1 MGNWTLKKLI
11 KKVQCGSKQILI
23 FDGATVMKKAVDC
36 LFIGHNE
43 MDFQEYEKTIRK
55 MGIDSGAYRDLNL
68 NFFRYENQVY
78 STAEI
83 YNVLR
88 SGCNVGN
95 QSFQPLNMGETFS
108 AAIAYLGTFLNRRG
122 FTFDYINS
130 FQDRKPQLAE
140 KLTQLKILTIA
151 VTTTYYISVLPII
164 EIIDFIKQYN
174 TEAKII
180 IGGPF
185 IATQFRNQNA
195 ATIEYLFSSTL
206 RADFYVISSQGETAL
221 VKIIKS
227 LKNNLSLEHINN
239 IYYKSNDRYI
249 STPLTRETNV
259 LSENMVDWDLFSDGV
274 GEYASVRTAISCP
287 FSCAFCGFPQH
298 AGAYQ
303 TAYIEAVEAEL
314 KKLYRIKTLNSIH
327 FIDDSFNVPPKRFKE
342 ILRMMVSNQFRFKWH
357 SYFRCQFADRE
368 TVELMRES
376 GCEGVFL
383 GLESGNDQILKNMNK
398 CSTRENYQ
406 RGIELLKE
414 YGIVTFGNF
423 IIGFPGETH
432 ETVQDTVA
440 FIRKSDL
447 DFYRTQLWYCEP
459 ITPIWKERE
468 KYNIRGESF
477 EWSHNTM
484 DFKQACD
491 LIEEIFLASGKP
503 IWVPQ
508 YNFDFDNLWHL
519 VHRGMSIKQV
529 GDFLNTFNSA
539 VKKKIRNPKQ
549 GGVSFQCL
557 YQLRRFCCGGNDEDE
572 LTDDHQLLFG
582 RLDTDFD
589 F

>member
-1 MGNWTLKKLI
+1 
-11 KKVQCGSKQILI
+11 
-23 FDGATVMKKAVDC
+23 MKKAIDC

-43 MDFQEYEKTIRK
+43 MDFPEYEKTIRK
-55 MGIDSGAYRDLNL
+55 MGLDSGAYRDLSL
-68 NFFRYENQVY
+68 NFFRYENRVY
-78 STAEI
+78 STAGI

-88 SGCNVGN
+88 SSCHGAN
-95 QSFQPLNMGETFS
+95 QSFQPLNLGETFS

-130 FQDRKPQLAE
+130 FQDRKTQLAE
-140 KLTQLKILTIA
+140 KLTQLDILTIA
-151 VTTTYYISVLPII
+151 VTTTYYISALPII
-164 EIIDFIKQYN
+164 EIIDFILQYN
-174 TEAKII
+174 TTAKII

-185 IATQFRNQNA
+185 IATQIRNQDA
-195 ATIEYLFSSTL
+195 VAIEYLFSATL
-206 RADFYVISSQGETAL
+206 RADFYVNSSQGEAAL
-221 VKIIKS
+221 VEIIKA
-227 LKNNLSLEHINN
+227 LKNNLSFEHINN
-239 IYYKSNDRYI
+239 IYYKSNGRYI
-249 STPLTRETNV
+249 STPLRGETNV
-259 LSENMVDWDLFSDGV
+259 LSENMVDWDLFSHGV
-274 GEYASVRTAISCP
+274 GEYANVRTSKSCP

-303 TAYIEAVEAEL
+303 TADVEDVEEEL
-314 KKLYRIKTLNSIH
+314 KKLNRIKTLKSVH

-342 ILRMMVSNQFRFKWH
+342 ILRMMIRNQFRFKWH

-368 TVELMRES
+368 TVELMKES

-398 CSTRENYQ
+398 SATRENYQ
-406 RGIELLKE
+406 RGIEVLKE

-440 FIRKSDL
+440 FIRKSGL

-468 KYNIRGESF
+468 KYKIRGESF
-477 EWSHNTM
+477 EWSHKTM

-491 LIEEIFLASGKP
+491 LIEEIFLSSGQP

-519 VHRGMSIKQV
+519 VHRGMSIPQV
-529 GDFLNTFNSA
+529 GDFLNTFNEA
-539 VKKKIRNPKQ
+539 VKEKFRNPKQ
-549 GGVSFQCL
+549 GDVSSQCL
-557 YQLRRFCCGGNDEDE
+557 YQLRKLCCGGNDEDE
-572 LTDDHQLLFG
+572 LTDAHQLLID

>member
-1 MGNWTLKKLI
+1 
-11 KKVQCGSKQILI
+11 
-23 FDGATVMKKAVDC
+23 MKKAIDC
-36 LFIGHNE
+36 LFLGHNE
-43 MDFQEYEKTIRK
+43 MDFAKYEKTIRK
-55 MGIDSGAYRDLNL
+55 MGVDSGAYRDLSL
-68 NFFRYENQVY
+68 NFFRYENRGY

-88 SGCNVGN
+88 SSCNEAK

-130 FQDRKPQLAE
+130 FQDRKTQLAE
-140 KLTQLKILTIA
+140 KLTQLDILTIA

-174 TEAKII
+174 TTAKII

-185 IATQFRNQNA
+185 IATQIRNQDA
-195 ATIEYLFSSTL
+195 AAIDYLFSSL
-206 RADFYVISSQGETAL
+206 EADFYVNSSQGEAAL
-221 VKIIKS
+221 VEIIKA
-227 LKNNLSLEHINN
+227 LKNNLSFDHINN
-239 IYYKSNDRYI
+239 IYYKSNGSYI
-249 STPLTRETNV
+249 STLPTRERNV

-274 GEYASVRTAISCP
+274 GEYASVRTSISCP

-303 TAYIEAVEAEL
+303 TADVGAVEKEL
-314 KKLYRIKTLNSIH
+314 KKLNQIETLKSIH

-342 ILRMMVSNQFRFKWH
+342 MLRMMIKCQFRFKWH

-398 CSTRENYQ
+398 NATTANYQ
-406 RGIELLKE
+406 KGIELLRE
-414 YGIVTFGNF
+414 YGIVTFGDF
-423 IIGFPGETH
+423 IIGFPGETR

-440 FIRKSDL
+440 FIEKSGL

-459 ITPIWKERE
+459 ITPIWQERE
-468 KYNIRGESF
+468 KYKIQGESF
-477 EWSHNTM
+477 EWNHNTM

-491 LIEEIFLASGKP
+491 LIEEIFLSSRQS

-519 VHRGMSIKQV
+519 VHRGMSIQQV
-529 GDFLNTFNSA
+529 GDFLNRFNEA
-539 VKKKIRNPKQ
+539 VKEKFRNPKQ
-549 GGVSFQCL
+549 GEVSSQCL
-557 YQLRRFCCGGNDEDE
+557 YQLRKLCCEGNEADDF
-572 LTDDHQLLFG
+572 TDAHQLSSN

>member
-1 MGNWTLKKLI
+1 MGKWTLMILI
-11 KKVQCGSKQILI
+11 KKVQYGSKQNLI
-23 FDGATVMKKAVDC
+23 FDGATLMKKAIDC

-43 MDFQEYEKTIRK
+43 MDFLEYEKTIRR
-55 MGIDSGAYRDLNL
+55 MGVDSGAYRDLSL
-68 NFFRYENQVY
+68 NFFRYENRAY
-78 STAEI
+78 STAGI
-83 YNVLR
+83 YNALR
-88 SGCNVGN
+88 SSCNGAN

-130 FQDRKPQLAE
+130 FQDRKTQLAE
-140 KLTQLKILTIA
+140 KLTQLDILTIA
-151 VTTTYYISVLPII
+151 VTTTYYISALPII
-164 EIIDFIKQYN
+164 EIIDFIMQYN
-174 TEAKII
+174 TTAKII

-185 IATQFRNQNA
+185 IATQIRNQDA

-206 RADFYVISSQGETAL
+206 RADFYVNSSQGEAAL
-221 VKIIKS
+221 VEIIKA
-227 LKNNLSLEHINN
+227 LKNNLSFEHINN
-239 IYYKSNDRYI
+239 IYYKSNGSYI
-249 STPLTRETNV
+249 STPLAREINV

-303 TAYIEAVEAEL
+303 TADVEAVEDEL
-314 KKLYRIKTLNSIH
+314 KKLNRIETLKSVH

-342 ILRMMVSNQFRFKWH
+342 ILRMMIRNQFRFKWH

-398 CSTRENYQ
+398 SATIENYQ

-414 YGIVTFGNF
+414 CGIATFGNF

-432 ETVQDTVA
+432 ETVQDTIK
-440 FIRKSDL
+440 FIEKSGL

-459 ITPIWKERE
+459 ITPIWEERK
-468 KYNIRGESF
+468 KYKIQGESF

-491 LIEEIFLASGKP
+491 LIEEIFLSSGQP

-519 VHRGMSIKQV
+519 VHRGMSIQQV
-529 GDFLNTFNSA
+529 GDLLNTFNEV
-539 VKKKIRNPKQ
+539 VKEKFRNSEQ
-549 GGVSFQCL
+549 GGVSSQYL
-557 YQLRRFCCGGNDEDE
+557 YQLRKLCCGGNDEDE
-572 LTDDHQLLFG
+572 LTDAHQLSTN
-582 RLDTDFD
+582 RLDTDFN